1 MALIEWR
8 DSYKTG
14 IRSID
19 YEHENLVWVINDLL
33 DKLSHDCP
41 TDDIVRSLGEI
52 HALIEAHF
60 ALEEKVMRDIRY
72 AAYPAHKED
81 HDRLLD
87 DIREIMEN
95 VGGGGDFKKTLGEVV
110 NAWFTVHFSTFDKD
124 FHGLAH
130 RHGED

>member
-19 YEHENLVWVINDLL
+19 YEHENLIWVIKDLL

-41 TDDIVRSLGEI
+41 TDEIIQSLGEI

-72 AAYPAHKED
+72 ADYPAHKQD

-87 DIREIMEN
+87 DIRDIMES
-95 VGGGGDFKKTLGEVV
+95 VGDGGDFKKTLGDRV
-110 NAWFTVHFSTFDKD
+110 NAWFTVHFGTFDKE

-130 RHGED
+130 GHR

>member
-8 DSYKTG
+8 ESYKVG

-19 YEHENLVWVINDLL
+19 YEHGNLIWVINDLL
-33 DKLSHDCP
+33 GKLSKDHT
-41 TDDIVRSLGEI
+41 TDDIVQALGEV

-72 AAYPAHKED
+72 SSYPAHKKD

-87 DIREIMEN
+87 DLREIMEG
-95 VGGGGDFKKTLGEVV
+95 VEGGGDFMKALGETV
-110 NAWFTVHFSTFDKD
+110 NAWFTVHFSTFDKE
-124 FHGLAH
+124 FHSLAH
-130 RHGED
+130 SQR

>member
-19 YEHENLVWVINDLL
+19 YDHENLIWVINDLL
-33 DKLSHDCP
+33 GKLSNDVP
-41 TDDIVRSLGEI
+41 TDDIVQALGEI

-60 ALEEKVMRDIRY
+60 ALEEKVMRDMRY
-72 AAYPAHKED
+72 TDYSAHKDD

-87 DIREIMEN
+87 DMREIMDS
-95 VGGGGDFKKTLGEVV
+95 VAGGGDFKKTLGEAA
-110 NAWFTVHFSTFDKD
+110 NAWFTVHFSTIDTD
-124 FHGLAH
+124 FHNFAH
-130 RHGED
+130 GRH

>member
-19 YEHENLVWVINDLL
+19 YDHENLIWVINDLL
-33 DKLSHDCP
+33 GKLSNDVP
-41 TDDIVRSLGEI
+41 TDDIVQALGEI

-72 AAYPAHKED
+72 ADYPAHKDD

-87 DIREIMEN
+87 DMREIMES
-95 VGGGGDFKKTLGEVV
+95 VGGGGEFKQALGEAV

-124 FHGLAH
+124 FHGFAH
-130 RHGED
+130 GRP